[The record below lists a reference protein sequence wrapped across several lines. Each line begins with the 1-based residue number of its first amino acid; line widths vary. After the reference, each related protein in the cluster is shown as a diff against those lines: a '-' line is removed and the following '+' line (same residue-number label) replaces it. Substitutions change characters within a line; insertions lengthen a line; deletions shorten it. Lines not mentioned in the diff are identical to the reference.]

1 MVAINILI
9 INDNE
14 PDRLLCENLLNTKL
28 PNNKNEDIYTFIEA
42 ESKEDLDS
50 IMKNGDVSKIDCVI
64 IDYNLPDSDGLECID
79 FMKNSKKLCELPI
92 LMLTGDG
99 NETIAVE
106 AVRKG
111 AINYLM
117 KDNISTL
124 YLQSNIRNA
133 IEENN
138 ILKKSIEEGRK
149 LKELALRD
157 SLTEF
162 DNRFSFENKLQECT
176 KHAGD
181 HDKNFALLFI
191 DVDDFKDINDSLGH
205 DVGDDFL
212 IAISKRL
219 KSCLRETDVIAR
231 IDGDEFAIIYDV
243 RNVNTFNAV
252 PDKIISS
259 LSLPINIRGNII
271 KVSVSIGV
279 AIYPKDGNTVTD
291 LLKYADLA
299 MYYSK
304 SHGKSCWNAFDLELD
319 EKFSYNLKIERGLQK
334 AIHNDEL
341 RVEYQ
346 PVFLPDGKTISG
358 FEELLRWTN
367 NGLGVISPDIF
378 IPLAEELGCINEI
391 GYFVIDETM
400 KQFSSWQKKY
410 NMNKITMSINI
421 SPIQLKDEALVTYLN
436 KSMSSNNINPKNIV
450 VEITETSHIEEDEIL
465 GTLIALKELGIRIA
479 IDDFGTGYSTLQ
491 NVHTLPIDILKI
503 DKSFVSQIQE
513 DNNSAKLVKSV
524 FCISNHFD
532 LTVVAEG
539 VETKEQMK
547 FLVDNNCDLFQ
558 GFLFH
563 PSLPPKE
570 VEVLLKK
577 QCK

>member
-1 MVAINILI
+1 
-9 INDNE
+9 
-14 PDRLLCENLLNTKL
+14 
-28 PNNKNEDIYTFIEA
+28 
-42 ESKEDLDS
+42 
-50 IMKNGDVSKIDCVI
+50 
-64 IDYNLPDSDGLECID
+64 
-79 FMKNSKKLCELPI
+79 
-92 LMLTGDG
+92 
-99 NETIAVE
+99 
-106 AVRKG
+106 
-111 AINYLM
+111 
-117 KDNISTL
+117 
-124 YLQSNIRNA
+124 
-133 IEENN
+133 
-138 ILKKSIEEGRK
+138 GRK

-304 SHGKSCWNAFDLELD
+304 SHGKSCWNAFDLERD